1 MIQNSN
7 TTNQS
12 TATLNTI
19 LKSTGSGKANYHIG
33 EIWHLGRT
41 DYEIISWFDRN
52 GERYY
57 IGVEKSNT
65 VAGEGEF
72 EFYHILYMY
81 KGKWRKYS

>member
-1 MIQNSN
+1 MNDV
-7 TTNQS
+7 
-12 TATLNTI
+12 LNTI
-19 LKSTGSGKANYHIG
+19 LNSTGSGKSNWHIG
-33 EIWHLGRT
+33 EIWHIGKT

-65 VAGEGEF
+65 VAGEF